1 MISQEQTIWSR
12 IDHFARSSLPLL
24 VTVIAVVLGVIPLH
38 LPDSEV
44 IKPMLVLACVYYWTI
59 YRPDLM
65 PMFLVFIIGLFQ
77 DLLYGSPIGISSF
90 VYLIVA
96 FLVGTQRRFFHGKT
110 FGIVWWGFM
119 VVAVLAAILFWVV
132 FCILVKDYVS
142 PMSFIFRYLMSL
154 AWFPI
159 AFVVMVLVH
168 KLIPP
173 RGQ

>member
-12 IDHFARSSLPLL
+12 IDHFARSGLPLL
-24 VTVIAVVLGVIPLH
+24 VTIAAVILGVVPLH
-38 LPDSEV
+38 LPDGEV

-65 PMFLVFIIGLFQ
+65 SMFLVFLIGIFQ

-90 VYLIVA
+90 VYLIIA

-119 VVAVLAAILFWVV
+119 VVAVLAAFLSWIV

-142 PMSFIFRYLMSL
+142 PMSHIFRYLMSL

-159 AFVVMVLVH
+159 VFVAMVLVH